1 MRKTREILRLA
12 FEARLSQRAIAR
24 SMGVSNSTISE
35 VFARLKA
42 AGLTWPLPEGISDGE
57 LERRLY
63 RARGETAP
71 DPRAPDWAAV
81 HAELAGKHV
90 TLALLWQEYR
100 ARYPDGYGYSWF
112 CQHYRAWQGRIDVV
126 MRQEH
131 KAGEKLFVDWAG
143 DTLPYIDAGSSEVRQ
158 AALFVAVLGASS
170 YTYVG
175 AFANQRTE
183 SFLTAHARAFAFFGG
198 VPELIVPD
206 NLRTGV
212 MRPDRYEAEIAA
224 PYAELA
230 AHYGA
235 AVLPARVRRPRDKAK
250 VEAGVLL
257 AYREI
262 AAPLRNRTFY
272 SLAELNAAIAV
283 QLRALNE
290 RPFQKLPG
298 SRRSVFLEREA
309 PLLTPL
315 PREPFSCRTR
325 KTATVHIDYHVEL
338 AGHYYSVP
346 YHLVREKVEL
356 RFDARTVEVYHGGVR
371 VALHLRSGRKGGAT
385 TEEAHM
391 PAAHRA
397 QAAWTP
403 ERIEAWAA
411 QSGPATAALA
421 AAIMASRP
429 HPELGFRS
437 CLGVLRLEGKYG
449 AARLEA
455 ACARALAAGACSYR
469 SVRSILE
476 RGLDALPAESSA
488 ATPPALSHANVRGAG
503 YYD

>member
-206 NLRTGV
+206 NLKTGV
-212 MRPDRYEAEIAA
+212 IRPDRYEAEIAA

-235 AVLPARVRRPRDKAK
+235 AVLPARVRRPRDMD
-250 VEAGVLL
+250 L
-257 AYREI
+257 
-262 AAPLRNRTFY
+262 T
-272 SLAELNAAIAV
+272 
-283 QLRALNE
+283 
-290 RPFQKLPG
+290 
-298 SRRSVFLEREA
+298 RSDRH
-309 PLLTPL
+309 
-315 PREPFSCRTR
+315 PR
-325 KTATVHIDYHVEL
+325 
-338 AGHYYSVP
+338 
-346 YHLVREKVEL
+346 
-356 RFDARTVEVYHGGVR
+356 
-371 VALHLRSGRKGGAT
+371 
-385 TEEAHM
+385 
-391 PAAHRA
+391 
-397 QAAWTP
+397 
-403 ERIEAWAA
+403 
-411 QSGPATAALA
+411 
-421 AAIMASRP
+421 
-429 HPELGFRS
+429 
-437 CLGVLRLEGKYG
+437 
-449 AARLEA
+449 
-455 ACARALAAGACSYR
+455 
-469 SVRSILE
+469 
-476 RGLDALPAESSA
+476 
-488 ATPPALSHANVRGAG
+488 
-503 YYD
+503 